1 MRIYLVIYIEALE
14 PFLELEFLLALPIYY
29 CFFLLVDCLTYSS
42 IFSSEE
48 VLWSES
54 SLGLRSSKILS

>member
-29 CFFLLVDCLTYSS
+29 CFFWLVDCLTYSS

-48 VLWSES
+48 VL
-54 SLGLRSSKILS
+54 